1 MRAHFGAASARSV
14 RTSSSSATE
23 ARNAARAVSLV
34 TDCRA
39 TTVSRP
45 TCCQHRA
52 GVAAAWLGH
61 EAGMDG
67 RASRASGRLDAV
79 HDFLYAEAA
88 GGIVLALAAVAALV
102 WANSPV
108 GGSYAA
114 LWQHEF
120 TIGVGP
126 ASLSEDL
133 RHWVNDGLRVVFFFV
148 VGLEIKREL
157 VTGELRDPRA
167 ALLPV
172 MAAAGGV
179 VLPALIFL
187 ALTAGGEASAG
198 WGIPMATDIAFALG
212 VLALLGERVPIGAKL
227 FLLTIA
233 IVDDI
238 IAITVISVAYS
249 DIIDLG
255 WLWAAVGGLLA
266 VVGLRAV
273 GVNRI
278 WPYVLVGGGVWVAT
292 LASGVHATIAGVALG
307 LLTPAEPVGGRDV
320 LGLLQHRLHPVSALV
335 IVPLFALANAGVVL
349 DLDALAAPGGARL
362 VAAVVLGLLVGKTLG
377 IAGVTL
383 LARRLRWG
391 VLPVAVTTRYV
402 WGLAALAGIGFTV
415 SLLIA
420 DLAYDVERLTDTAKL
435 GILAGSLTA
444 TLLGAS
450 IMFPGRHPRPG
461 HFPPPENGAASRRQD
476 EPQRAR
482 HASPD

>member
-1 MRAHFGAASARSV
+1 M
-14 RTSSSSATE
+14 
-23 ARNAARAVSLV
+23 
-34 TDCRA
+34 
-39 TTVSRP
+39 
-45 TCCQHRA
+45 Q
-52 GVAAAWLGH
+52 LGH
-61 EAGMDG
+61 EARMDG
-67 RASRASGRLDAV
+67 RSSRSLGRLDALR
-79 HDFLYAEAA
+79 DFLHAEAA
-88 GGIVLALAAVAALV
+88 GGIALALAAVVALV

-108 GGSYAA
+108 RGSYGV
-114 LWQHEF
+114 LWQHEL
-120 TIGVGP
+120 TVGVGR

-133 RHWVNDGLRVVFFFV
+133 RHLVNDGLMVVFFFV

-157 VTGELRDPRA
+157 VIGELRDPRA

-187 ALTAGGEASAG
+187 ALTVGGDASAG

-238 IAITVISVAYS
+238 IAITVIAVAYS
-249 DIIDLG
+249 DSIAPG
-255 WLWAAVGGLLA
+255 WLGGAVGGLMA

-273 GVNRI
+273 GVSRI
-278 WPYVLVGGGVWVAT
+278 WPYVLVGVGVWVAT
-292 LASGVHATIAGVALG
+292 LESGVHATIAGVALG
-307 LLTPAEPVGGRDV
+307 LLTPAQPVGGRDV
-320 LGLLQHRLHPVSALV
+320 LGLLEHKLHPVSAFV

-349 DLDALAAPGGARL
+349 DLDQLAAPGAARL
-362 VAAVVLGLLVGKTLG
+362 VTAVVLGLLVGKTLG

-391 VLPVAVTTRYV
+391 VLPTGVTTRYV

-444 TLLGAS
+444 ALLGAS
-450 IMFPGRHPRPG
+450 IMFPGRHPRRDHSPA
-461 HFPPPENGAASRRQD
+461 PESVAPSRGQQ

-482 HASPD
+482 HASQD